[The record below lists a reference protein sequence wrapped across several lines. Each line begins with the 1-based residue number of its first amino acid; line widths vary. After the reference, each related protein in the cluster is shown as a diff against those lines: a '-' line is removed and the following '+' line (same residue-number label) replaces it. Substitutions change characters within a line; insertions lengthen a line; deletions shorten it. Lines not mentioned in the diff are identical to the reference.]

1 MKSTCSTDWKHYP
14 RLLRQSRHRRPLPE
28 HVSREIHHLEPEES
42 CCPECGGE
50 LDYSGEISVFLPG
63 KAYYLTVIFIPMINK
78 SAMRA
83 FLI

>member
-1 MKSTCSTDWKHYP
+1 STKKSSAPSLKSTCSTDWKHYP

-50 LDYSGEISVFLPG
+50 LDYSGEISVFLPERHTI
-63 KAYYLTVIFIPMINK
+63 LQ
-78 SAMRA
+78 
-83 FLI
+83 

>member
-1 MKSTCSTDWKHYP
+1 

-50 LDYSGEISVFLPG
+50 LDYSGEISVFLPERHTI
-63 KAYYLTVIFIPMINK
+63 LQ
-78 SAMRA
+78 
-83 FLI
+83 